1 MNSYMKCGSENGTL
15 IPTDI
20 SIKPYI
26 HCVPFYV
33 VIYVTGAHSVLNKVN
48 TSFLYVTHQHNKAY
62 QSLANYKQFKQI

>member
-1 MNSYMKCGSENGTL
+1 MNRYMKCGSENGSL